1 MASRQHGRVKRQGIS
16 SPLRFQVD
24 ALRFERTNAL
34 SSAARSGPQA
44 NMPGSSG
51 DLLLQ
56 RTGRLS
62 RVRTKPPEL
71 STRAAPAATSHSF
84 LGVSVKVASAKPAQ
98 TKASL

>member
-16 SPLRFQVD
+16 SPLRFQGD
-24 ALRFERTNAL
+24 ASRFWRTNAL
-34 SSAARSGPQA
+34 SSSARSGPQA

-62 RVRTKPPEL
+62 RERIKPPEL
-71 STRAAPAATSHSF
+71 STRADPAATSHSF
-84 LGVSVKVASAKPAQ
+84 VGVRVNVASAKPAE